1 MVRVRGTTSNQNPR
15 FGLAGGKAQTKMV
28 PLSRETSNS
37 LFEVFEE
44 WHDHLKHVDFEELDK
59 KYQESLDKEEDE

>member
-1 MVRVRGTTSNQNPR
+1 MCFPLKNGD
-15 FGLAGGKAQTKMV
+15 FEILAKPLKSLA

-44 WHDHLKHVDFEELDK
+44 WHDHLKHVDFEEIDK
-59 KYQESLDKEEDE
+59 QHQETLNDGEDE